1 MFSIVGILVSNYLNY
16 KGRKYGHD
24 NFTNMTK
31 ITVIMMDKFIPHIV
45 LSVENDSWRLIVEH
59 SYNVD
64 NSWMLK
70 LCLLLCI
77 SDVHFLLETAVA

>member
-1 MFSIVGILVSNYLNY
+1 MFSLVGILVSNYPNY
-16 KGRKYGHD
+16 KGHKYGHD

-31 ITVIMMDKFIPHIV
+31 ITVSMMDKLIPHIV
-45 LSVENDSWRLIVEH
+45 LSVGNDSRGLIVEH

-77 SDVHFLLETAVA
+77 